1 MAGMR
6 FSFKLTRAHLAAA
19 AGALL
24 AVGSGLLLH
33 EFKFGSGLAHASY
46 DLLTVMRGDVRAE
59 EAFIV
64 YMDDAATRSLG
75 QSDTAAWDRAL
86 HARLIERLTAAG
98 ARAIVFDVVFANPK
112 PEKADADAALAKAM
126 KESGKVILAADYVR
140 ADADANRVDP
150 PFDLVRD
157 AAAGMGSDEVDS
169 DADLVVRQH
178 TPRGDSPISSLSW
191 AAAEFCGAAV
201 TKQEN
206 LEGVPRWINYYG
218 QALFIPSRSYHEALD
233 PSLTPDST
241 FSNKVVFVGA
251 HTMTKYAGERKDE
264 YRNPYSFWLSQAML
278 RKQRALFCPGVE
290 IQATAFLNLLRGDW
304 LRRMTWSTETALLLG
319 LGIVFGYGLVRL
331 HPIAA
336 TAVALAGLAL
346 VIGSFYLLFLRKL
359 IWFPWLLVVVQIVA
373 ALFWSILFNSVQLYV
388 EKRLYEQTLRIY
400 LPPALVKKFAKS
412 RELLKPGAQK
422 QLLTLFFSD
431 IASFTTLSE
440 GMDSDELAT
449 TMNLYFETAVAK
461 CIHKSEGTVAKYI
474 GDAIFAFWN
483 APDPQADHAARAC
496 EAALLLRAQ
505 ADQKFNGRIL
515 PTRIGLHTGVA
526 NVGNF
531 GSEQRVDYTAL
542 GESVNLA
549 SRLEGL
555 NKHLGTHCVISGE
568 TKKALGDRLVTRSL
582 GKFQLKGFEGLVEVH
597 ELIGFPDE
605 AEPTRPWREAF
616 AEALN
621 NYEQRNLEFAQ
632 MGFQQVLEL
641 KPDDGPTKFYLER
654 IEDLSRQQLPDN
666 WVTHTIL
673 KEK

>member
-1 MAGMR
+1 MR
-6 FSFKLTRAHLAAA
+6 FHIKLTRAHWAAA

-24 AVGSGLLLH
+24 AAACGLLLH
-33 EFKFGSGLAHASY
+33 EFKLGTGLEHASY
-46 DLLTVMRGDVRAE
+46 DLLTVSRGDVAIQ
-59 EAFIV
+59 EAVVV
-64 YMDDAATRSLG
+64 YMDEESHRRLG
-75 QSDTAAWDRAL
+75 QSWLSGWDRAL
-86 HARLIERLTAAG
+86 HARLINRLTAAG
-98 ARAIVFDVVFANPK
+98 ARAIVFDVVFSDPNPARAAADEELANAIK
-112 PEKADADAALAKAM
+112 D
-126 KESGKVILAADYVR
+126 SGRVILAADYVR
-140 ADADANRVDP
+140 ADADANRIDP

-157 AAAGMGSDEVDS
+157 AAAGMGSDELLA
-169 DADLVVRQH
+169 DADLVVRQL
-178 TPRGDSPISSLSW
+178 TPRGESPISSLAW
-191 AAAEFCGAAV
+191 VAAGICGAPV

-206 LEGVPRWINYYG
+206 LEDVQRWMNYYG
-218 QALFIPSRSYHEALD
+218 PAVFIPWTNYFKALD
-233 PSLTPDST
+233 SALAPDD
-241 FSNKVVFVGA
+241 FFHNKVVFVGSK
-251 HTMTKYAGERKDE
+251 TFTKFAGERKDE
-264 YRNPYSFWLSQAML
+264 YRTPFGFWLSKTMVRQ
-278 RKQRALFCPGVE
+278 QEGLFSPGVE
-290 IQATAFLNLLRGDW
+290 VQATALLNLLRGDW
-304 LRRMTWSTETALLLG
+304 LRRLPHRVELLMVLG
-319 LGIVFGYGLVRL
+319 LGLAFGYGLVRL
-331 HPIAA
+331 RPVGA
-336 TAVALAGLAL
+336 TVASLAGLL
-346 VIGSFYLLFLRKL
+346 VVAVASYLMFRKGL
-359 IWFPWLLVVVQIVA
+359 IWFPWLIVVVQIAVA
-373 ALFWSILFNSVQLYV
+373 LSWSILFNSVQLYV
-388 EKRLYEQTLRIY
+388 EKRLYEQTLRLY

-483 APDPQADHAARAC
+483 APDPQADHAVRAC

-505 ADQKFNGRIL
+505 AGEKFNGRIL

-568 TKKALGDRLVTRSL
+568 TKKGLGDRLVTRSL

-641 KPDDGPTKFYLER
+641 KPDDGPSKFYLER
-654 IEDLSRQQLPDN
+654 IEDLSHQQLPDN